1 MVPPRTVQLALAF
14 AGLAFAWP
22 AEAIE
27 ISITSFENGELVP
40 SGGDTVGEARRR
52 RRLYGIDPTDGN
64 RMFMVSTRESNGA
77 TDEATIESA
86 MGVPS
91 GTIDAAFGGVPS
103 TSTTGPTNGSAFRIT
118 FAAEAGDQLQFDW
131 NFVSGEPPPL
141 EPLYTDFG
149 WGHLSLDGTPLGE
162 AALANANEGTFVDTS
177 NNDYDQTGWQTV
189 SLNLG
194 ATGSYTLTL
203 GVMDVQDAVVDSYM
217 IFDYFRIAR
226 APEPDTFLLVAMGL
240 LGLAWQG
247 RGREPRGESPPRE
260 GEGEVGASQRASSD
274 ISENRSVIGVRSALP
289 ANSR

>member
-1 MVPPRTVQLALAF
+1 MTPPRAGKLALAL

-40 SGGDTVGEARRR
+40 SGGDAVGEARRR
-52 RRLYGIDPTDGN
+52 RRLFGIDPTDGN
-64 RMFMVSTRESNGA
+64 RMFIVSNRENNGA
-77 TDEATIESA
+77 TDEATIEST

-118 FAAEAGDQLQFDW
+118 FAAQAGDRLEFDW
-131 NFVSGEPPPL
+131 NFVTAAALPL
-141 EPLYTDFG
+141 EPLHTDFG
-149 WGHLSLDGTPLGE
+149 WGHLSLDGTPLGQ
-162 AALANANEGTFVDTS
+162 AALANANEGTFVDTR
-177 NNDYDQTGWQTV
+177 NRNYDQTGWQTV
-189 SLNLG
+189 SLDLG

-203 GVMDVQDAVVDSYM
+203 GVMDVHDTFTNSFM
-217 IFDYFRIAR
+217 IFDYFRIQR

-247 RGREPRGESPPRE
+247 RGRERRGESRRRE
-260 GEGEVGASQRASSD
+260 GEGEASQRASSD
-274 ISENRSVIGVRSALP
+274 ISEKRSVIGVRSALP